1 MSARPYMPLK
11 SRKSKRHNWS
21 RLSPAQ
27 QLIMEQPS
35 IVIEK
40 LPGYNSTT
48 QESQMY
54 TLLKEKALP
63 ATTWLLQLEH
73 GRLIVV
79 NGLRSL
85 YPSFHN
91 EASYLACTSPYH
103 RCTISFSVKQPT
115 SHPKVGIWL
124 LSAQRKKR
132 QALIGI
138 SRQVA

>member
-1 MSARPYMPLK
+1 MSAQPSMRPRR
-11 SRKSKRHNWS
+11 RKSKLHIWP
-21 RLSPAQ
+21 RLSPVQ
-27 QLIMEQPS
+27 QLIMEQPF

-85 YPSFHN
+85 FPSFHN
-91 EASYLACTSPYH
+91 EARSLACTSPY
-103 RCTISFSVKQPT
+103 RQCTISFSVKPPT

-132 QALIGI
+132 QALISI
-138 SRQVA
+138 S